1 MWAKVDDRLF
11 SHPKVAQCSQSAMGL
26 WVKALSWSVCYS
38 RDGIVP
44 KKTVAHLGGKA
55 RDYRQLVEAGLWEE
69 VEGGFQF
76 HDWADYLP
84 TEWEART
91 AKRDAEKD
99 PSRVKG
105 GKASKPRSGRVQD
118 RNRTDSGQNQDKV
131 RTDSGLSQVE
141 LSPDSPLHDAVS
153 PPKTSAEPQLNL
165 SPVPSR
171 PEELLRNSPSSV
183 EEGSGEGST
192 TAAQLALVVD
202 ATAPADAAANAK
214 PTRRGTRLPDGWFP
228 DRTPGALKLEST
240 HNHDWLQRELERFAD
255 YWQSQ
260 AGQRGTKLDWT
271 KTWCNWIRSAED
283 RQPRS
288 SQQETDAWYRATE
301 QRIQANGGKNMLAE
315 IMKGAQ
321 P

>member
-105 GKASKPRSGRVQD
+105 GKASRTSSGQVQD
-118 RNRTDSGQNQDKV
+118 RNRTDSGQKQDKV

-141 LSPDSPLHDAVS
+141 LCPDFSRHDAVS

-171 PEELLRNSPSSV
+171 PVPYSV
-183 EEGSGEGST
+183 PTVRGDG
-192 TAAQLALVVD
+192 
-202 ATAPADAAANAK
+202 APA
-214 PTRRGTRLPDGWFP
+214 PV
-228 DRTPGALKLEST
+228 
-240 HNHDWLQRELERFAD
+240 
-255 YWQSQ
+255 
-260 AGQRGTKLDWT
+260 
-271 KTWCNWIRSAED
+271 
-283 RQPRS
+283 
-288 SQQETDAWYRATE
+288 QETLTGEVVEPSADNAGTLVAEWIEHCKVRPPGNIVGQTSKQIRMLLEDGLTADQIRPGLAAW
-301 QRIQANGGKNMLAE
+301 QR
-315 IMKGAQ
+315 KGAHPSALPSFVNQ
-321 P
+321 ELNSTPETTRTNTNGLTDQQWQAAYQRAIDHDTKELRQ